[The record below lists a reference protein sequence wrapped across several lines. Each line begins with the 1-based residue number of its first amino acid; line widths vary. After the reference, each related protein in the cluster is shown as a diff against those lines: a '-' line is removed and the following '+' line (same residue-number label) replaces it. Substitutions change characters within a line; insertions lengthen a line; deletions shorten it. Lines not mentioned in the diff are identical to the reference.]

1 MAAIIIE
8 QQGYELFYEAMLSIL
23 ISHSKKNNLEPPT
36 HLDDL
41 FKSIG
46 KTALSSKK
54 CFFAFKIILYDE
66 DFSENVKN
74 LFKVKEND
82 NQMTKNIASIK
93 NMIEILFMNINGL
106 CTKRMG

>member
-41 FKSIG
+41 SKSIG
-46 KTALSSKK
+46 KTALSKK

-74 LFKVKEND
+74 LFKVKESD
-82 NQMTKNIASIK
+82 NQMTKNIVSIK

>member
-1 MAAIIIE
+1 MGAIIIE
-8 QQGYELFYEAMLSIL
+8 QQGYKLFYEVMLSVL
-23 ISHSKKNNLEPPT
+23 ISHSKKNNLKPPT

-46 KTALSSKK
+46 KTALNSKK
-54 CFFAFKIILYDE
+54 CFFAFKIVLYDE

-74 LFKVKEND
+74 LFEVKESD
-82 NQMTKNIASIK
+82 NQMTKNILSIK

-106 CTKRMG
+106 YTKRMG